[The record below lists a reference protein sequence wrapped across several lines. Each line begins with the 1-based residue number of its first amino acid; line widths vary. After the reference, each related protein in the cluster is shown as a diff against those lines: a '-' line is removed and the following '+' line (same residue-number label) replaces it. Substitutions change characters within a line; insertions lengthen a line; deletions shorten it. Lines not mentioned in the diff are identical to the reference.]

1 MNFIV
6 HTTFRYVSESS
17 MVSFYNV
24 SIIHKQKGLINL
36 YTTSYYLIKVSR
48 DHIPRQYGPYY
59 GSNQGEI

>member
-1 MNFIV
+1 
-6 HTTFRYVSESS
+6 